1 MKNLVLIIG
10 VIYSTIIL
18 LGCGNRKKVLSHI
31 NKNTKPRIS
40 TNTLNSGYMTKSRDY
55 SKVLPDSTQEPGYD
69 PAQRAFYWYLMSL
82 PEEKRQEWVK
92 GTYSEQEKDNFLN
105 KIDSLH
111 MDIQLPD
118 PPNSTIPDSQK
129 K

>member
-1 MKNLVLIIG
+1 MKNSILIIG
-10 VIYSTIIL
+10 LIMTFMV
-18 LGCGNRKKVLSHI
+18 
-31 NKNTKPRIS
+31 
-40 TNTLNSGYMTKSRDY
+40 LNSCSTRIKVGNHPIIIEETRDY

-69 PAQRAFYWYLMSL
+69 PAQRAFYWYLMSIS
-82 PEEKRQEWVK
+82 EEKRKEWISS
-92 GTYSEQEKDNFLN
+92 TFTEQEKDNFLN

-118 PPNSTIPDSQK
+118 PSNSTIPDSQK